1 MEIWL
6 GDQHT
11 LDEHLT
17 AIVERMRGGLP
28 YAEDMPE
35 SLLNVQGNL
44 GFIDIQ
50 GSLGNGWFGTS
61 YTAVRNAVIEAAN
74 NPDVAHIVLNIDS
87 PGGTVSGLFDTARL
101 ISHVNQTIKPVTA
114 HSSGT
119 MTSAAYALGSAAGSV
134 YASDSAKVGSIGVM
148 AVHMDISKRMEDFG
162 VKPTVLFSGEQK
174 ALGSEYVPLTEQARE
189 VMQGHMDKLYGLFI
203 EHVAAM
209 RNKTPEYVRN
219 TMAEGKIFLGKDA
232 QVSGLIDGVLGLDD
246 LVQRLVSQSSQ
257 KEKTVAK
264 RLPAHTVAA
273 IAAGIPVD
281 AAVALQD
288 PQTDAT
294 ALSTQASESSTDP
307 AESESSLS
315 AQTPVPAPAQ
325 NLDVAVSS
333 SLQTLLET
341 KLVELAEFKAENTR
355 LKTENAQ
362 HQATESALREVVQI
376 RMNHLEVALR
386 CAPTDKG
393 ILAGLPTSVLLAQH
407 AALQARLEQ
416 TYPVGGVSRP
426 ASVEREEVKVTK
438 SDPALLNAVSF

>member
-11 LDEHLT
+11 LDEHL
-17 AIVERMRGGLP
+17 AAMVERMRGGAFDEHDLS
-28 YAEDMPE
+28 A
-35 SLLNVQGNL
+35 SLLNVQGDI

-50 GSLGNGWFGTS
+50 GSLGNSWFGTS

-74 NPDVAHIVLNIDS
+74 NPDVSQIVLNIDS
-87 PGGTVSGLFDTARL
+87 PGGTVSGMFDTARL
-101 ISHVNQTIKPVTA
+101 ISYVNQTIKPITA

-119 MTSAAYALGSAAGSV
+119 MTSAAYALGSSAGQV

-148 AVHMDISKRMEDFG
+148 AVHMDISKRMEDLG

-174 ALGSEYVPLTEQARE
+174 ALGSEYVPLTDQARE

-203 EHVAAM
+203 DHVAAT
-209 RNKTPEYVRN
+209 RNKTPDYVRN

-232 QVSGLIDGVLGLDD
+232 QASGLIDGVLGLDD
-246 LVQRLVSQSSQ
+246 LVQRLALQTSQ

-288 PQTDAT
+288 SHLDAPALDAT
-294 ALSTQASESSTDP
+294 ASDTSTDP
-307 AESESSLS
+307 VDPQA
-315 AQTPVPAPAQ
+315 APPAPAPSPAPVQ
-325 NLDVAVSS
+325 DVAVAN

-341 KLVELAEFKAENTR
+341 KLVELAEAKAENTR
-355 LKTENAQ
+355 LKTENTQ
-362 HQATESALREVVQI
+362 YQATETSLREVVQT

-407 AALQARLEQ
+407 AALQTRLEQ
-416 TYPVGGVSRP
+416 TYPVGGISRP
-426 ASVEREEVKVTK
+426 ASVEQDDTKVSK
-438 SDPALLNAVSF
+438 IDPTLLNAVSF

>member
-17 AIVERMRGGLP
+17 AMVERMRGGLS
-28 YAEDMPE
+28 YAEDIPE

-50 GSLGNGWFGTS
+50 GSLGNGWYGTS

-74 NPDVAHIVLNIDS
+74 HPDVSQIVLNIDS

-101 ISHVNQTIKPVTA
+101 ISHVNQNIKPVTA

-119 MTSAAYALGSAAGSV
+119 MTSAAYALGSAAGRV

-174 ALGSEYVPLTEQARE
+174 ALGSEYVPLTDQARE

-232 QVSGLIDGVLGLDD
+232 QASGLIDGVLGLDD
-246 LVQRLVSQSSQ
+246 LVQRLASQTSQ

-288 PQTDAT
+288 PQMDARVLD
-294 ALSTQASESSTDP
+294 AVASDSSTDP
-307 AESESSLS
+307 ADAESNPP
-315 AQTPVPAPAQ
+315 AQTPVPAQ
-325 NLDVAVSS
+325 NPDAAVAG

-362 HQATESALREVVQI
+362 HQATEAALREVVQI

-386 CAPTDKG
+386 CAPTDKV

-426 ASVEREEVKVTK
+426 ASVEREEVKASK
-438 SDPALLNAVSF
+438 IDPTLLNAVSF